1 MLFEINFNVLNINV
15 SECTNGELPN
25 GATDEKG
32 NDCSYFNPTA
42 GHEPTTQCGQYD
54 DDDFKAHK
62 MCCECKNSSKCLLS
76 CLLRYTGGL

>member
-15 SECTNGELPN
+15 SECTNGTLPN
-25 GATDEKG
+25 GATDENGK
-32 NDCSYFNPTA
+32 DCGYYNP
-42 GHEPTTQCGQYD
+42 GYDFDSHCGQYD